1 MDQENMRGGIRKAA
15 SYVLLVCF
23 LGMLLPAHRAL
34 AWPYGVDHS
43 IFNLDS
49 EPDSLKPNIEY
60 LRGGEADPADDQDNT
75 LTRTIVGTSLFG
87 SGIFLCSWGIASWET
102 DDTQCCP
109 TNNTQ
114 NVVKIVVGVLLLN
127 AGLVYLLEMQ

>member
-1 MDQENMRGGIRKAA
+1 MDPKSMRGLLRKAA
-15 SYVLLVCF
+15 SYALIFCLMCAI
-23 LGMLLPAHRAL
+23 LPAPRVL

-43 IFNLDS
+43 IFYQDS
-49 EPDSLKPNIEY
+49 GPDSLKPSTEF
-60 LRGGEADPADDQDNT
+60 LEEAGADPSGDEDR
-75 LTRTIVGTSLFG
+75 TRTIVGTSLFG
-87 SGIFLCSWGIASWET
+87 SGIFLCSWGIASWQT

-114 NVVKIVVGVLLLN
+114 NVIKIVVGLLLLN

>member
-1 MDQENMRGGIRKAA
+1 MGPKNMRGRLHKAA
-15 SYVLLVCF
+15 SYVLLVSL
-23 LGMLLPAHRAL
+23 LGMLLPAPRAL

-43 IFNLDS
+43 IFSLDS

-60 LRGGEADPADDQDNT
+60 LKDGEADPAGEKDNNRT
-75 LTRTIVGTSLFG
+75 KTIVGTSLFG

-114 NVVKIVVGVLLLN
+114 NVIKIVVGVLLLN

>member
-1 MDQENMRGGIRKAA
+1 MDPRNMRGRAGKAA
-15 SYVLLVCF
+15 SYVLLVCL
-23 LGMLLPAHRAL
+23 LGMILPVHVAL

-43 IFNLDS
+43 IFYLDS
-49 EPDSLKPNIEY
+49 EPDSLNPNMEY
-60 LRGGEADPADDQDNT
+60 LKDAEAGVSGDDDTNR
-75 LTRTIVGTSLFG
+75 TRTIVGTSLFG

-114 NVVKIVVGVLLLN
+114 NVIKIVVGLLLLN

>member
-1 MDQENMRGGIRKAA
+1 MGSKSMRGRVRRAA
-15 SYVLLVCF
+15 SAALLVC
-23 LGMLLPAHRAL
+23 LLALLLPAPRVL

-43 IFNLDS
+43 IFYLDS
-49 EPDSLKPNIEY
+49 EPDSLSPNIE
-60 LRGGEADPADDQDNT
+60 LSRDGEGDPSGDPDRSRAK
-75 LTRTIVGTSLFG
+75 TIVGASLFG
-87 SGIFLCSWGIASWET
+87 SGIFLCSLGITSWET

-127 AGLVYLLEMQ
+127 AGLVYLLELQ

>member
-1 MDQENMRGGIRKAA
+1 MDSKSIRGRVCRAA
-15 SYVLLVCF
+15 SYVLLICF
-23 LGMLLPAHRAL
+23 LGMLLPAPRAL

-43 IFNLDS
+43 IFYSDS
-49 EPDSLKPNIEY
+49 EPDSLSSNMEF
-60 LRGGEADPADDQDNT
+60 LSDEEANPTGDSDRART
-75 LTRTIVGTSLFG
+75 KTIVGASLFG
-87 SGIFLCSWGIASWET
+87 SGIFLCSWGITSWET

>member
-1 MDQENMRGGIRKAA
+1 MILHA
-15 SYVLLVCF
+15 
-23 LGMLLPAHRAL
+23 PIAL

-43 IFNLDS
+43 IFYSDS
-49 EPDSLKPNIEY
+49 EPDSLTPNMEF
-60 LRGGEADPADDQDNT
+60 LSDGEDDPAGDSDRT
-75 LTRTIVGTSLFG
+75 RTRTIVGASLFG
-87 SGIFLCSWGIASWET
+87 SGIFLCSWGIVSWQT

>member
-1 MDQENMRGGIRKAA
+1 MGSKNMRGRSHKAA
-15 SYVLLVCF
+15 SYVLLVCL
-23 LGMLLPAHRAL
+23 LGLLLPAPRAL

-43 IFNLDS
+43 IFYVDS
-49 EPDSLKPNIEY
+49 EPDSLSPNIEIPES
-60 LRGGEADPADDQDNT
+60 GVADPSGDPNA
-75 LTRTIVGTSLFG
+75 RRAKKIVGASLFG

-114 NVVKIVVGVLLLN
+114 NVVKIVVGVLLFN
-127 AGLVYLLEMQ
+127 AGLVYLLELQ

>member
-1 MDQENMRGGIRKAA
+1 M
-15 SYVLLVCF
+15 
-23 LGMLLPAHRAL
+23 
-34 AWPYGVDHS
+34 
-43 IFNLDS
+43 
-49 EPDSLKPNIEY
+49 EY
-60 LRGGEADPADDQDNT
+60 LKDAEEDPSDDPDG
-75 LTRTIVGTSLFG
+75 TRTKTIVGTSLFG

-114 NVVKIVVGVLLLN
+114 NVIKIVVGILLLN

>member
-1 MDQENMRGGIRKAA
+1 MDPESRWGRVRKAA
-15 SYVLLVCF
+15 SYVLLISL
-23 LGMLLPAHRAL
+23 LGVILPAPSVL

-43 IFNLDS
+43 IFELNS
-49 EPDSLKPNIEY
+49 EPDSLNPNMEF
-60 LRGGEADPADDQDNT
+60 LKDAEGDPPDDSDRT
-75 LTRTIVGTSLFG
+75 RTRTIVGTSLFG

-114 NVVKIVVGVLLLN
+114 NVIKIVVGVLLFN

>member
-1 MDQENMRGGIRKAA
+1 MDSKSMRGRAGKAA
-15 SYVLLVCF
+15 SYVVLICL
-23 LGMLLPAHRAL
+23 LGMILPAPMAL

-43 IFNLDS
+43 IFYLDS
-49 EPDSLKPNIEY
+49 EPDSLEANMEFLKDA
-60 LRGGEADPADDQDNT
+60 EADPSGGSNGNR
-75 LTRTIVGTSLFG
+75 TRTIVGTSLFG
-87 SGIFLCSWGIASWET
+87 SGIFLCSWGIASWQT

-114 NVVKIVVGVLLLN
+114 NVIKIVVGVLLLN

>member
-1 MDQENMRGGIRKAA
+1 MDPKSMRGRVRKAA
-15 SYVLLVCF
+15 AYVLLICL
-23 LGMLLPAHRAL
+23 LGMLLPAPLAL

-43 IFNLDS
+43 IFYLDS
-49 EPDSLKPNIEY
+49 EPDSLSPNVEF
-60 LRGGEADPADDQDNT
+60 LKDGQADPSGDPDNG
-75 LTRTIVGTSLFG
+75 RAKTIVGASLFG

-114 NVVKIVVGVLLLN
+114 NVIKIVVGVLLLN